1 MNIYQIE
8 QGLLEIFDEIEENGG
23 EITPEIEELLS
34 VHQEEFKDKIENYTN
49 VIKSLENDM
58 KSIKEEQARLKTLY
72 DRKEKTSNKLKEII
86 INAIEEFGDTKKSGV
101 KYVDYGIG
109 EVSIR
114 KTKAVELND
123 NLISDI
129 GKYLERIITFNKECN
144 QLDVCDRFDE
154 TTSIKEISDMTGYNI
169 TDGDLRQ
176 TNINL
181 QVNLPIEDLFNGS
194 GYNVVKEIAKYSD
207 LYKLSTN
214 VSKSAV
220 KPLLEENGSCVP
232 NLAKLKE
239 NKSLIVK

>member
-86 INAIEEFGDTKKSGV
+86 VNAIEEFGDTKKSGV